1 MSCDSFTV
9 SDAHV
14 EKGDTVTLKWK
25 TTDADDV
32 DINQGVGDVSDDG
45 SEEVKITKDTTF
57 TLTARNNG
65 STDTCRVK
73 VDVESD
79 KTDNDNLRCVFSVSD
94 TSIYSGQSA
103 ILTWVN
109 YATDRLV
116 LKDGNVK
123 TLADSKKDKDIDED
137 VDALTVTP
145 SKTTK
150 YTLDVYKGNKKETC
164 TLTVDVEKG
173 TVQGISLSQTPY
185 TGFDAGPMLTAFFY
199 GAIVLWGLVLAYILV
214 LKKKSAQILKK

>member
-1 MSCDSFTV
+1 
-9 SDAHV
+9 
-14 EKGDTVTLKWK
+14 LKWW
-25 TTDADDV
+25 
-32 DINQGVGDVSDDG
+32 
-45 SEEVKITKDTTF
+45 
-57 TLTARNNG
+57 
-65 STDTCRVK
+65 
-73 VDVESD
+73 
-79 KTDNDNLRCVFSVSD
+79 
-94 TSIYSGQSA
+94 QSA

-116 LKDGNVK
+116 LKDGNGK

-199 GAIVLWGLVLAYILV
+199 GVIVLWGLVLAYILV